1 MSYWNW
7 EWSWSPPELHTCVCV
22 FSVPFSLALTWWSF
36 YNVFRGKLRSL
47 LKLFL
52 RLKIYLLSS
61 TLVAVCHIFIIIQ
74 FKVYTHI
81 HTCTHHT
88 YINTYMWM
96 LSDAHNFRTFISPLY
111 WSFCGSEICFIIV
124 FVLKSTIYCLFSV
137 CPTYPVFLFLFIFLA
152 FGIHQVLHIFN
163 LC

>member
-1 MSYWNW
+1 MSPLS
-7 EWSWSPPELHTCVCV
+7 ELLELRVVLEPSWATHLCVCV
-22 FSVPFSLALTWWSF
+22 FSFPFSLALTWWSF
-36 YNVFRGKLRSL
+36 YNVFRGKFRSL

-61 TLVAVCHIFIIIQ
+61 TLVAVCHIFIIVQ
-74 FKVYTHI
+74 FKVYTH
-81 HTCTHHT
+81 
-88 YINTYMWM
+88 INTYMWM
-96 LSDAHNFRTFISPLY
+96 LSDTHTFRTFISSLY

-152 FGIHQVLHIFN
+152 VGIHQVLDIFN